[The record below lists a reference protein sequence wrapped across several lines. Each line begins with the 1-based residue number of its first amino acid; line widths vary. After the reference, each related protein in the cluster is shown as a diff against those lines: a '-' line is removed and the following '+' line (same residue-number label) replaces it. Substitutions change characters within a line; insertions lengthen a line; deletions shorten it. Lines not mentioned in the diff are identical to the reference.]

1 MKLSELKKY
10 CDLNYKRALLEILE
24 QDNLDYLNSCVKRD
38 VNIYSSFVFSHSKLG
53 FKHWNELV
61 MEWEY
66 KNKVTPYDIAKELL
80 IKVDDNIRQELI
92 EILYDKNLIEETDD
106 KANILI
112 NKVLNE
118 FYNKNL
124 EL

>member
-10 CDLNYKRALLEILE
+10 CDLNYKRALVEILE

-38 VNIYSSFVFSHSKLG
+38 CNLDSSFVFSHSQLG

-66 KNKVTPYDIAKELL
+66 KNKVTPYDLAKELL
-80 IKVDDNIRQELI
+80 TKVDDNIRQELI
-92 EILYDKNLIEETDD
+92 EILYDRNLIEETDD